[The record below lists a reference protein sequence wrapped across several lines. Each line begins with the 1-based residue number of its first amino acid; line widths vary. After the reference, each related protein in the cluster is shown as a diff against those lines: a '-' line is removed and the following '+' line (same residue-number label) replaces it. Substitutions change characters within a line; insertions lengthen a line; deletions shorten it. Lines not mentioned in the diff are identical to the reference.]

1 MPAHHGPSVL
11 VTGIHSAI
19 GEYLGSEFM
28 GHGWFVVG
36 ADSSRRAS
44 HFARAHVQ
52 TDLTGVDSYS
62 RAVRRAALLGNGLDC
77 VVNTDEVPVFGEQGE
92 AFVRAAFAQA
102 LVEMSGSV
110 VNVLAEARSEGLDR
124 SLVMGRTTA
133 FAGLIAGSRVNTVAP
148 NLLDP
153 ASSYSG
159 VDADEFLAS
168 LNAYQPVVRPRPT
181 LDEIAAAVFFIASQP
196 LSGVTLG
203 ADDIL
208 PLQRR

>member
-36 ADSSRRAS
+36 ADSSPRTS

-52 TDLTGVDSYS
+52 TDLTDVDSYS

-124 SLVMGRTTA
+124 SLVMGRTTE

-159 VDADEFLAS
+159 VDADEFLSS
-168 LNAYQPVVRPRPT
+168 LNASQPVVRPRPT

>member
-11 VTGIHSAI
+11 VTGIHSVI

-36 ADSSRRAS
+36 ADSSRRTS

-52 TDLTGVDSYS
+52 TDLTDVDSYS

-124 SLVMGRTTA
+124 SLVMGRTTE

>member
-19 GEYLGSEFM
+19 GEYLGSEF
-28 GHGWFVVG
+28 VG
-36 ADSSRRAS
+36 ADSSRRTS

-124 SLVMGRTTA
+124 SLVMGRTTE

>member
-11 VTGIHSAI
+11 VTGIHSAL
-19 GEYLGSEFM
+19 GEYIGSEFM

-36 ADSSRRAS
+36 ADSSRRTS

-124 SLVMGRTTA
+124 SLVMGRTTE

>member
-1 MPAHHGPSVL
+1 
-11 VTGIHSAI
+11 
-19 GEYLGSEFM
+19 
-28 GHGWFVVG
+28 
-36 ADSSRRAS
+36 
-44 HFARAHVQ
+44 
-52 TDLTGVDSYS
+52 
-62 RAVRRAALLGNGLDC
+62 
-77 VVNTDEVPVFGEQGE
+77 
-92 AFVRAAFAQA
+92 
-102 LVEMSGSV
+102 
-110 VNVLAEARSEGLDR
+110 
-124 SLVMGRTTA
+124 MGRTTE